1 MLKSISITMNAR
13 GLNSDF
19 RNLES
24 QKRVKRISLTSGG
37 RKRLNQ
43 LQNSIIKESKPLLRA
58 RSSAR

>member
-1 MLKSISITMNAR
+1 MLKSISITVNAR

-24 QKRVKRISLTSGG
+24 QKRAKRTSLASGG

-43 LQNSIIKESKPLLRA
+43 LQNSIIKESKSLLRA

>member
-37 RKRLNQ
+37 RKRLNH

>member
-1 MLKSISITMNAR
+1 MLKSISITMNAWD
-13 GLNSDF
+13 LNNDV

-24 QKRVKRISLTSGG
+24 QKRIKSSLASGS

-43 LQNSIIKESKPLLRA
+43 LQNSIIKESKQLLRA